1 MHKDSTTQ
9 AKQKKDECEEVL
21 REIRQLENRQKILEN
36 KQRNE
41 ERLDLY
47 AGKVWGQRKNAL
59 QNGPALNQAAGAG
72 LAFLV
77 TLLVLQN
84 LLAVLKL
91 PDFPQDFF
99 ALVFLS
105 FSRQYHQA
113 QRGPFRCCRSRLP
126 KRNQT
131 DE

>member
-1 MHKDSTTQ
+1 MGQ
-9 AKQKKDECEEVL
+9 GNQ
-21 REIRQLENRQKILEN
+21 
-36 KQRNE
+36 

-47 AGKVWGQRKNAL
+47 AGKVGGQRENAL

-91 PDFPQDFF
+91 PDLLQDFF
-99 ALVFLS
+99 ALVFFRFRLGGAVFVHIAFS
-105 FSRQYHQA
+105 FGGFIQ
-113 QRGPFRCCRSRLP
+113 PRLI
-126 KRNQT
+126 
-131 DE
+131 

>member
-1 MHKDSTTQ
+1 MGQ
-9 AKQKKDECEEVL
+9 GNQ
-21 REIRQLENRQKILEN
+21 
-36 KQRNE
+36 

-99 ALVFLS
+99 ATPLS
-105 FSRQYHQA
+105 SY
-113 QRGPFRCCRSRLP
+113 
-126 KRNQT
+126 RNIISSAAG
-131 DE
+131 